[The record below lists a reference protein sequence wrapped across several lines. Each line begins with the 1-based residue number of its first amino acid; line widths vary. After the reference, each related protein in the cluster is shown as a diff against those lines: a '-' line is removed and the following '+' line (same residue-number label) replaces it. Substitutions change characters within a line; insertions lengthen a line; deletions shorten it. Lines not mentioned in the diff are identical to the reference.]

1 MPLYNDSTKN
11 HWLVVTQSREAYKKM
26 KSKILVFWK
35 KYSYLIML
43 SNLLLG
49 LIHPMFA
56 LIFIICMMG
65 PALIGFFTGRFWCGN
80 ICPIGIFFDNVSIKV
95 SRNHKAPLIFKST
108 FLKILTAIIMMSMFI
123 YDMKSAWGNGNKVG
137 LIYYEMIIE
146 SIIIGTLLSFL
157 YNHRIWCHFCPM
169 GSMGALVAKFS
180 KHKKV
185 LEVAGKCTSCQKC
198 SANCPMGISPAN
210 FKENKIDS
218 PDCIQC
224 QKCMEICPQKAISYD
239 RFNSER
245 ILIANEHSTVND
257 EINGNSVNIFEK
269 KMMVSII
276 FTIPIIILSTNMFSN
291 HLLSTTASLEKLSLM
306 KLILTSIVMLSFI
319 DFFQLGLTALFKGHP
334 DKYSVIAIGILSWY
348 AYQLLVVYLI
358 TVNVAFIHYENI
370 LILAI
375 IITCINIVRYIRY
388 SLK

>member
-1 MPLYNDSTKN
+1 
-11 HWLVVTQSREAYKKM
+11 M